1 MISKIVHYA
10 ADAVLV
16 SAVLAGIK
24 RSTLKLVYFLH
35 KFDSVATH
43 KIESNDVRGYVDQ
56 YLSVG
61 EWVVDQGSAFMAAS
75 SYFERKR

>member
-24 RSTLKLVYFLH
+24 RSTGL
-35 KFDSVATH
+35 SVATH
-43 KIESNDVRGYVDQ
+43 KIESDDVRVYVDK
-56 YLSVG
+56 YLTIG
-61 EWVVDQGSAFMAAS
+61 EWVVDQGTAFMSAS
-75 SYFERKR
+75 QYFERKR

>member
-1 MISKIVHYA
+1 MSFVGKLVHYA

-24 RSTLKLVYFLH
+24 RSTGLTL
-35 KFDSVATH
+35 ATH
-43 KIESNDVRGYVDQ
+43 RIENDEVRNAVNKFLG
-56 YLSVG
+56 VG
-61 EWVVDQGSAFMAAS
+61 EWVVDQSISYMSTS

>member
-1 MISKIVHYA
+1 M
-10 ADAVLV
+10 
-16 SAVLAGIK
+16 
-24 RSTLKLVYFLH
+24 F
-35 KFDSVATH
+35 SVATN

-61 EWVVDQGSAFMAAS
+61 EWVVDQGTAFMAAS

>member
-24 RSTLKLVYFLH
+24 RSTGL
-35 KFDSVATH
+35 SVATN
-43 KIESNDVRGYVDQ
+43 KIESDDVRVYVDK
-56 YLSVG
+56 YLTIG
-61 EWVVDQGSAFMAAS
+61 EWVVDQGTAFMS
-75 SYFERKR
+75 TSQYFERKR

>member
-24 RSTLKLVYFLH
+24 RSTGL
-35 KFDSVATH
+35 SVATN

-61 EWVVDQGSAFMAAS
+61 EWVVDQGTAFMAAS

>member
-24 RSTLKLVYFLH
+24 RSTGL
-35 KFDSVATH
+35 SVATN
-43 KIESNDVRGYVDQ
+43 KIESEDVRSYVEK
-56 YLSVG
+56 YLTVG
-61 EWVVDQGSAFMAAS
+61 EWVVDQGSAFMSAS
-75 SYFERKR
+75 QYFERKREEKSKA

>member
-1 MISKIVHYA
+1 MIGKLAHYA

-16 SAVLAGIK
+16 SAVIAGIK
-24 RSTLKLVYFLH
+24 RSTGL
-35 KFDSVATH
+35 SVATE
-43 KIESNDVRGYVDQ
+43 KIESSDVRGYVEK

-61 EWVVDQGSAFMAAS
+61 EVVIDQTAAFMSTS

>member
-24 RSTLKLVYFLH
+24 RST
-35 KFDSVATH
+35 
-43 KIESNDVRGYVDQ
+43 IESNDVRGYVDQ

-75 SYFERKR
+75 TYFERKR

>member
-24 RSTLKLVYFLH
+24 RSTGL
-35 KFDSVATH
+35 SVATN

>member
-24 RSTLKLVYFLH
+24 RSTGL
-35 KFDSVATH
+35 SVATH

>member
-24 RSTLKLVYFLH
+24 RSTGL
-35 KFDSVATH
+35 SVATN
-43 KIESNDVRGYVDQ
+43 KIESDDVRVYVDK
-56 YLSVG
+56 YLTIG
-61 EWVVDQGSAFMAAS
+61 EWVVDQGTAFMS
-75 SYFERKR
+75 TSKYFERKR

>member
-1 MISKIVHYA
+1 MISKFVHYA

-24 RSTLKLVYFLH
+24 RSTGL
-35 KFDSVATH
+35 SVATQ
-43 KIESNDVRGYVDQ
+43 KIESNDVRGYVEK

-75 SYFERKR
+75 QYFERKR

>member
-1 MISKIVHYA
+1 MIAKLVHYA

-24 RSTLKLVYFLH
+24 RSNGL
-35 KFDSVATH
+35 SVNTD
-43 KIESNDVRGYVDQ
+43 KIQSDDVRSYVNK

-61 EWVVDQGSAFMAAS
+61 EWVVDQGTAFMS
-75 SYFERKR
+75 SSQYFERKQR